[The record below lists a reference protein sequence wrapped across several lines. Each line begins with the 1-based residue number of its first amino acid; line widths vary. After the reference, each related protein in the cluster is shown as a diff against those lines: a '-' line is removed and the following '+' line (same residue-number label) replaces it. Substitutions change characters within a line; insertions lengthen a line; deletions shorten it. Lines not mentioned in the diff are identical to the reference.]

1 MAQVKWIKI
10 VTDIFDDEKILLIE
24 AMPEADSIITIWF
37 KLLCLA
43 GKQNNGGVFMLND
56 RIAYTDEMFATIFR
70 RKINTVRLA
79 LKTFEDLGMVE
90 VINGTVTIPNWSKH
104 QSLDQLER
112 KTAYMREYMAN
123 RRAEQKQLA
132 SGKANSKANSI
143 TDGQSNGSDVDKNK
157 IRIEED
163 KIREDKMVEDRET
176 PTPADELVAYA
187 ANNLQYL
194 SPTNVE
200 ELDSFRD
207 SLTDEMIRYA
217 IDEACANGVRTY
229 AYARKI
235 LNRMVERGFKSLG
248 EVKAAEEERKAKQA
262 AAANVEPAVAQ
273 NLRKAQYT
281 RRPMDERKEVPED
294 DAAASWRELMN
305 RPRSGAGA

>member
-1 MAQVKWIKI
+1 MADGKRFYWLKLKRDFFKRH
-10 VTDIFDDEKILLIE
+10 DIRIIEGMKNGKDYILFYL
-24 AMPEADSIITIWF
+24 
-37 KLLCLA
+37 KLLCESVDH
-43 GKQNNGGVFMLND
+43 NGGLRFSEKIPYSEEML
-56 RIAYTDEMFATIFR
+56 ATITDTN
-70 RKINTVRLA
+70 IDIVRSA
-79 LKTFEDLGMVE
+79 VKVFTELGMMEIMDDGTFFMCE
-90 VINGTVTIPNWSKH
+90 VQKMIGCETEWAEKKRQYREQLRQSEDNVLKLSESKKTMSDKSKSIDIEKETDKEIELNG
-104 QSLDQLER
+104 
-112 KTAYMREYMAN
+112 
-123 RRAEQKQLA
+123 
-132 SGKANSKANSI
+132 G
-143 TDGQSNGSDVDKNK
+143 
-157 IRIEED
+157 IEE
-163 KIREDKMVEDRET
+163 
-176 PTPADELVAYA
+176 PTAADELVAYA

-262 AAANVEPAVAQ
+262 DKQTVERQVQAAQ
-273 NLRKAQYT
+273 RSRK
-281 RRPMDERKEVPED
+281 PMDERKYTDADFGNPLD
-294 DAAASWRELMN
+294 DMMALMN